1 MHAIIAAL
9 LAGPIVVR
17 FLFRLVSAAINPEEL
32 FKEPPGPTPH
42 PWIGNLLQLDLER
55 PYRSLY
61 ELSKKYGSVFTV
73 YLGHKKMVVLAGY
86 EAVRLAVDGYEQ
98 RNSPLLKDLN
108 PGCYGIMLANAIEV
122 FGMPQSISEEQ
133 ILEECGH
140 LIETFKEHEGNPFD
154 TTDPV
159 NYAVSNVIAS
169 IVYGN
174 RVDYGDPWFRIVVSG
189 VAQKTSFAGSATTQ
203 FYMFP
208 RTICSMPHAMVK
220 NGEKDARFMKDFV
233 KHLKRTLNPNTS
245 RGLVDDLLL
254 RQQEQQDAGVPVSLY
269 TDQNLVSLVDDLFAT
284 GTTTSATLR
293 WALLFMAKYP
303 QIQDQVQEE
312 LDRVLGN
319 GCISM
324 EDRQN
329 LPFTNAVIHETQR
342 MANIYPMAIAYQ
354 TTHNISFQG
363 YFIKQGT
370 TVFSLLT
377 SVLYDESEWETPH
390 TFNPAHFLNEEGKFI
405 QRNAFVV
412 FSKGRK
418 ITLGESLANMALFLL
433 FTSLLQRFRITP
445 PIGVSEDDLAVT
457 PTEGAPPPHQLCA
470 VCPALM
476 VCSSCWDSSSNESRK
491 EPPGP
496 KPLLLV
502 GNLLQLDLKR
512 PYRSLYELS
521 KKYGSVF
528 TVYLGPKKV
537 VFLAGYR
544 AVKAAVAGYKHCPC

>member
-1 MHAIIAAL
+1 MAVMHAIIAAL

-254 RQQEQQDAGVPVSLY
+254 RQQEQQLQWSL
-269 TDQNLVSLVDDLFAT
+269 NI
-284 GTTTSATLR
+284 
-293 WALLFMAKYP
+293 LFMRVVWFCA
-303 QIQDQVQEE
+303 DQVQEE

-405 QRNAFVV
+405 QRNAFL
-412 FSKGRK
+412 FCSGFAGRK

-470 VCPALM
+470 
-476 VCSSCWDSSSNESRK
+476 SI
-491 EPPGP
+491 
-496 KPLLLV
+496 
-502 GNLLQLDLKR
+502 Q
-512 PYRSLYELS
+512 
-521 KKYGSVF
+521 
-528 TVYLGPKKV
+528 
-537 VFLAGYR
+537 
-544 AVKAAVAGYKHCPC
+544 